1 MDRVLHIVKKKR
13 KEEVLLVRKWAFR
26 AILAYLL
33 LGVSLYVYLF
43 FLADS
48 SLPNV
53 YKGSSADPATFMN
66 NREVLLSGEFSK
78 IKNLLFFL
86 STPFEW
92 LFYFLILIFG
102 VSRKFES
109 WARGTTRLGF
119 LQTAI
124 YLFWLSIASF
134 IAIFPLQF
142 ISYKV
147 SKAYNISTQT
157 FSMWM
162 KDEFTDFWVNY
173 LLMFII
179 VWVLYGLMKKFKQR
193 WWLAAWALS
202 VPFTIFMM
210 FIQPVVID
218 PLYNE
223 FYPLKDKALE
233 EQILSLAEKAKIP
246 AEHVFEVNMS
256 EKTNSL
262 NAYVTGVG
270 ANSRI
275 VLWDTTLEQLTD
287 KEILFVMAH
296 EMAHYVEK
304 HIYFGIALY
313 LILSFFGLFLA
324 SKLMRGIV
332 GRNKDN
338 VKVSSVSSLSSLP
351 LFLMIT
357 SMLMFSV
364 SPLTNWIS
372 RYEETRADRYAIEMT
387 GDKEAAISSFQKLSK
402 VGLSQ
407 VNPPLLVK
415 IFRYGHPTML
425 ERLSML
431 EQYEEKKED

>member
-1 MDRVLHIVKKKR
+1 M
-13 KEEVLLVRKWAFR
+13 LVRKWAFR
-26 AILAYLL
+26 SVLAYLL
-33 LGVSLYVYLF
+33 LGLFLYVYLF
-43 FLADS
+43 FLAES
-48 SLPNV
+48 TLPDMF
-53 YKGSSADPATFMN
+53 KGSSADPATFMN
-66 NREVLLSGEFSK
+66 DREIMLSEEFSK

-86 STPFEW
+86 STPYEW
-92 LFYFLILIFG
+92 LFYFLILILG
-102 VSRKFES
+102 VSKGFER
-109 WARGTTRLGF
+109 WARGTVKNGF

-124 YLFWLSIASF
+124 YLFWLSLASF
-134 IAIFPLQF
+134 VAIFPLQY

-147 SKAYNISTQT
+147 SKTYNISTQT

-173 LLMFII
+173 LMMFII
-179 VWVLYGLMKKFKQR
+179 VTVLYGLMKRFKQR

-210 FIQPVVID
+210 FVQPVLID
-218 PLYNE
+218 PLYND

-233 EQILSLAEKAKIP
+233 EQILSLADKAKIP
-246 AEHVFEVNMS
+246 TDHVFEVDMS

-270 ANSRI
+270 SNSRI
-275 VLWDTTLEQLTD
+275 VLWDTTLEKLTD
-287 KEILFVMAH
+287 EEILFVMAH

-304 HIYFGIALY
+304 HIYIGIAIY
-313 LILSFFGLFLA
+313 LVLSFFGLFLTA
-324 SKLMRGIV
+324 KLMRGIV
-332 GRNKDN
+332 ANYKDD

-357 SMLMFSV
+357 SMLLFTV
-364 SPLTNWIS
+364 SPFSNWIS
-372 RYEETRADRYAIEMT
+372 RYEETRADRYAIELT
-387 GDKEAAISSFQKLSK
+387 GDKDAAISSFQKLSK

-425 ERLSML
+425 ERLTML
-431 EQYEEKKED
+431 EKYELEKKE